1 MPCVV
6 QINRLWAGNQG
17 IAVRVPSVS
26 NILVQMVDDHDLSVK
41 ENEAAAIQNLT
52 ENIYGGA

>member
-1 MPCVV
+1 MPCAV
-6 QINRLWAGNQG
+6 QINLLWAGNQG

-41 ENEAAAIQNLT
+41 ENEGAAIQNLT